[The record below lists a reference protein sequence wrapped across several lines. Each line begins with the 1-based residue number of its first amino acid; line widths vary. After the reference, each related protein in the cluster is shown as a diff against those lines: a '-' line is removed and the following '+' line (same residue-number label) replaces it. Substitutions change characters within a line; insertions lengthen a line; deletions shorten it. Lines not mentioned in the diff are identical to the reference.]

1 MSTSVLTRLLSAI
14 SCVHL
19 PVSQSWSLTVRSSRY
34 IVFDKKSMPR
44 LAPRATRLAY
54 RCLVGVIKG
63 VIHLASAKFE
73 TERAKRVIK
82 LVFPT
87 LCSPRKTSLNFLSGL
102 VDDEKSGEVMV
113 MVESQVAQ
121 MHQLPTY
128 ARC

>member
-1 MSTSVLTRLLSAI
+1 
-14 SCVHL
+14 
-19 PVSQSWSLTVRSSRY
+19 
-34 IVFDKKSMPR
+34 MPR

-54 RCLVGVIKG
+54 RRLVGVIKG